1 MYVSSLVVSLKKVKR
16 QFTKSQVE
24 IMFAIK
30 RNDEKC
36 YLFVDLI
43 SWEYYLSKVLK
54 PVFQKMLCVLSSSR
68 AETETGAEH

>member
-1 MYVSSLVVSLKKVKR
+1 
-16 QFTKSQVE
+16 
-24 IMFAIK
+24 MFAIK